1 VPVRRWQSDATQ
13 AHAPHAPPPRVMHEL
28 NRRGGARAGKG
39 DAPRRGL
46 WCAHVRAE
54 PARHAQDGAAQVK
67 RALAGATVVA
77 GWRALP
83 QLSAMDLDLFL
94 ASDPWRLSP
103 HSPPLASLDSRSSS
117 PLARARRWHVW
128 KKQQS
133 GGRWCRGYRQ
143 ESRLQS
149 TDLVE
154 FQRWIGVL

>member
-28 NRRGGARAGKG
+28 NRRGGPRAGKG

-46 WCAHVRAE
+46 WRAHVRAE

-77 GWRALP
+77 AAGGA
-83 QLSAMDLDLFL
+83 SAMDLDLFL
-94 ASDPWRLSP
+94 ASDVVSRLSIE
-103 HSPPLASLDSRSSS
+103 
-117 PLARARRWHVW
+117 LARLPPPRLW

-133 GGRWCRGYRQ
+133 KAVGVGAAGTARKVGCRVQTSLNFSAG
-143 ESRLQS
+143 
-149 TDLVE
+149 
-154 FQRWIGVL
+154 

>member
-28 NRRGGARAGKG
+28 NRRGGPRAGKG

-46 WCAHVRAE
+46 WRAHVRAE

-77 GWRALP
+77 ARLAALP
-83 QLSAMDLDLFL
+83 QWIWIYS
-94 ASDPWRLSP
+94 SHRIGRLSP
-103 HSPPLASLDSRSSS
+103 LAIE
-117 PLARARRWHVW
+117 LARLPPPRLW

-133 GGRWCRGYRQ
+133 KAVGVGAAGTARKVGCRVQTSLNFSAG
-143 ESRLQS
+143 
-149 TDLVE
+149 
-154 FQRWIGVL
+154 

>member
-1 VPVRRWQSDATQ
+1 
-13 AHAPHAPPPRVMHEL
+13 MHEL

-77 GWRALP
+77 AAGGA
-83 QLSAMDLDLFL
+83 SAMDLDLFL

-103 HSPPLASLDSRSSS
+103 LD
-117 PLARARRWHVW
+117 RARRAGWHVCPAASVE
-128 KKQQS
+128 KAAKQAV
-133 GGRWCRGYRQ
+133 GVGAAGTARKVGCRVQTSLNFSAG
-143 ESRLQS
+143 
-149 TDLVE
+149 
-154 FQRWIGVL
+154 